1 MEPIVDLRSD
11 TLTKPDAAMRRAM
24 AEAEVGD
31 DMYGED
37 PTVRRLEE
45 EAAAALGFPAS
56 LFVPT
61 GTMGNQIGVRLLC
74 QRGYELLVDE
84 RAHFVFYELGA
95 ISAVGGIPTR
105 TIASE
110 DGLPTVALL
119 RRGFGARGGYRDPT
133 GALAIENTHN
143 MAGGRVFPRERIE
156 PLLAWAKERGLPV
169 HLDGARIWN
178 AATSLGTTPAKLAEG
193 FDTVMFC
200 LSKGLGAPV
209 GSMLCASRE
218 RIDEGREL
226 RRQLGGAMRQAGVLA
241 AAGLVALREGPQ
253 LLGEDHARARRLAEA
268 LAEIPEID
276 IDLARVESNIVIFRV
291 RPRDERDE
299 TPAHRFAADLLRRG
313 IRASAIDDERIRF
326 VTYRDLT
333 EGEIE
338 RAAGVLR
345 ELARATSSVPPER
358 PRQS

>member
-1 MEPIVDLRSD
+1 MSVMNPIDLRSD
-11 TLTKPDAAMRRAM
+11 TLTRPDAAMRRAM

-37 PTVRRLEE
+37 PTVNRLEE
-45 EAAAALGFPAS
+45 EAAAALGFEAA

-74 QRGYELLVDE
+74 PRGHELIVDE

-105 TIASE
+105 TLPSE
-110 DGLPTVALL
+110 DGLPTLAGL
-119 RRGFGARGGYRDPT
+119 RRHFGARGGYRDPT
-133 GALAIENTHN
+133 GALALENTHN
-143 MAGGRVFPRERIE
+143 MAGGRVHGRERIE
-156 PLLAWAKERGLPV
+156 PLLAWAKERSLPV

-178 AATSLGTTPAKLAEG
+178 AAVALDTTPARLVAG

-218 RIDEGREL
+218 RIAEARDL

-253 LLGEDHARARRLAEA
+253 LLAEDHSRARRLAEA
-268 LAEIPEID
+268 LAELPAVE
-276 IDLARVESNIVIFRV
+276 IDLANVQSNIVIFRV
-291 RPRDERDE
+291 RKRDETDV
-299 TPAHRFAADLLRRG
+299 TPAHRFADELLERG
-313 IRASAIDDERIRF
+313 VRASAIDDERVRF

-333 EGEIE
+333 EAEI
-338 RAAGVLR
+338 
-345 ELARATSSVPPER
+345 ARAIDILRSMKS
-358 PRQS
+358 

>member
-1 MEPIVDLRSD
+1 MEPIDLRSD

-31 DMYGED
+31 DVYGED

-45 EAAAALGFPAS
+45 EAAAALGFEAA

-74 QRGYELLVDE
+74 PRGYELLVDE

-95 ISAVGGIPTR
+95 IAAIGGIPTR
-105 TIASE
+105 TLPSE
-110 DGLPTVALL
+110 DGLPTLASL

-133 GALAIENTHN
+133 GALALENTHN
-143 MAGGRVFPRERIE
+143 MAGGRIFARERIE

-178 AATSLGTTPAKLAEG
+178 AAVALGTTPAALAAG

-209 GSMLCASRE
+209 GSMLCSSKA

-241 AAGLVALREGPQ
+241 AAGLVALREGPR
-253 LLGEDHARARRLAEA
+253 LLAGDHARARRLGEA
-268 LAEIPEID
+268 LADLPEVE
-276 IDLARVESNIVIFRV
+276 IDLAKVQSNIVIFRV
-291 RPRDERDE
+291 RPRDETE
-299 TPAHRFAADLLRRG
+299 ESPAHRFADELLRRG

-333 EGEIE
+333 SEEIE
-338 RAAGVLR
+338 RAIEIVRTLAG
-345 ELARATSSVPPER
+345 
-358 PRQS
+358 